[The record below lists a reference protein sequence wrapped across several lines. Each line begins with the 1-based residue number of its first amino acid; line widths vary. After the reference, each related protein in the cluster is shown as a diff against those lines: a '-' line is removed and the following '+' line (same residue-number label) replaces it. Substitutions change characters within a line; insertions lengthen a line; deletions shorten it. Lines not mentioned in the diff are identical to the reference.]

1 MKTVYR
7 TLSIILF
14 AVILFSFAP
23 IGKNIKYVA
32 FSDIDNDS
40 IKKELLSVYSDIQ
53 INTSIKSSNIFRY
66 EKVRAYDSTIRFHHK
81 GYSRWYAISFNA
93 FIKYAESSVKKYIS
107 VESGRSMLKEIRFYH
122 EKYMLSFDS
131 ASLAKVNEVLFNNC
145 NKKEANIILQP
156 FMSADKKRQYMAIK
170 VSGSEHNNVILL
182 HISANNPFYT
192 TIVATK

>member
-1 MKTVYR
+1 MKTIYR

-14 AVILFSFAP
+14 AAILISFAP

-53 INTSIKSSNIFRY
+53 INSSIKSSNIFRY

-81 GYSRWYAISFNA
+81 GYSWSYAISFNA
-93 FIKYAESSVKKYIS
+93 FIKYAESSEKKHIS

-145 NKKEANIILQP
+145 NKKEANIMLQP

-170 VSGSEHNNVILL
+170 VSDSEHNNVILL

-192 TIVATK
+192 IVETK

>member
-32 FSDIDNDS
+32 FSNIDNDS

-93 FIKYAESSVKKYIS
+93 FIKYAESSEKKYIS

-131 ASLAKVNEVLFNNC
+131 SSLAKVNEVLFNNC

-170 VSGSEHNNVILL
+170 VSGSEHDGIMFLCL
-182 HISANNPFYT
+182 SDISPFYT
-192 TIVATK
+192 IVETKE